1 MSARHRVLRG
11 VLGVALA
18 ALLVVW
24 AVAVWRVNALV
35 PEVPTKVL
43 EMGEQANLGINY
55 FDSAYDLAP
64 GYKIA
69 VKKARV
75 MKASEYLAK
84 AGLSSS
90 EIDMAE
96 ITESSAP
103 DVLVVTLAVA
113 NEDATP
119 IEGGVSDVGVS
130 LSRYKIVGAD
140 KSKDYG
146 LDEELLR
153 LAHPELAGDTAF
165 ALKPE
170 STYEMDVPF
179 SLSGSPHYLETYD
192 CQYRDPVEGNE
203 FAMLVANCPE
213 RVFLKFSAER

>member
-1 MSARHRVLRG
+1 MRARHRVLLSVFG
-11 VLGVALA
+11 MVLAVLF
-18 ALLVVW
+18 VIW
-24 AVAVWRVNALV
+24 AIAVWRVNALA
-35 PEVPTKVL
+35 PEVPVKNL
-43 EMGEQANLGINY
+43 EMGEQADLGANY

-69 VKKARV
+69 VKRAQV
-75 MKASEYLAK
+75 MTASEYLVGV
-84 AGLSSS
+84 GLSPS
-90 EIDMAE
+90 EIEQAE

-119 IEGGVSDVGVS
+119 IEDGISDVGIS

-153 LAHPELAGDTAF
+153 LAYPELAGDTAF

-192 CQYRDPVEGNE
+192 RQYRDPVEGDE

>member
-1 MSARHRVLRG
+1 
-11 VLGVALA
+11 
-18 ALLVVW
+18 
-24 AVAVWRVNALV
+24 
-35 PEVPTKVL
+35 
-43 EMGEQANLGINY
+43 MGEQANLGINY

-69 VKKARV
+69 VKKAQA

-119 IEGGVSDVGVS
+119 IEGGV
-130 LSRYKIVGAD
+130 L
-140 KSKDYG
+140 
-146 LDEELLR
+146 
-153 LAHPELAGDTAF
+153 
-165 ALKPE
+165 
-170 STYEMDVPF
+170 
-179 SLSGSPHYLETYD
+179 
-192 CQYRDPVEGNE
+192 
-203 FAMLVANCPE
+203 
-213 RVFLKFSAER
+213 